1 MANRHMKRCSTSLI
15 LREVQIGITMR
26 YLLTPVQADVK
37 EDMERGNA
45 TELLGECKSGQSLWK
60 TVWSFLKKT
69 KRRIAI

>member
-26 YLLTPVQADVK
+26 YLLTPVGADVK
-37 EDMERGNA
+37 EDMERGNPSA
-45 TELLGECKSGQSLWK
+45 LLGECKSGQSLWK

-69 KRRIAI
+69 KRRIAM